1 MSRIFPIP
9 RPPRRTQ
16 ALRLLAL
23 VGLALLL
30 AACSDDAAQRQAAE
44 SAAAAR
50 AEAAAMQML
59 RNLEESEAAG
69 RPDLARAFAEDLVGR
84 FPHTTAGVRAAER
97 LPAIRLAAEAG
108 LEARRLEGLWTYHE
122 VEDAAAGGAVRTAF
136 IYGQPVE
143 GELPPLRLV
152 LRRHPAWGQ
161 SAYLLVAESDFACQD
176 ECQAELSVDSGDAQR
191 VLISRAK
198 GVVPPALFIERDA
211 DFLAALSSARE
222 LVLGLALADG
232 RQARYRF
239 EVAGFELGRLG
250 PVIAVP

>member
-1 MSRIFPIP
+1 MSWTSPIP
-9 RPPRRTQ
+9 RPTRRTQ
-16 ALRLLAL
+16 GLRSLAL
-23 VGLALLL
+23 ICLAALL

-44 SAAAAR
+44 AAAAR
-50 AEAAAMQML
+50 AEAVAGQML

-84 FPHTTAGVRAAER
+84 FPDTAAGRRAAER
-97 LPAIRLAAEAG
+97 LPAIRMAAEAG
-108 LEARRLEGLWTYHE
+108 LEARRLQGLWTYHE

-176 ECQAELSVDSGDAQR
+176 ECQAALSVDSGDA
-191 VLISRAK
+191 
-198 GVVPPALFIERDA
+198 
-211 DFLAALSSARE
+211 
-222 LVLGLALADG
+222 
-232 RQARYRF
+232 
-239 EVAGFELGRLG
+239 
-250 PVIAVP
+250 